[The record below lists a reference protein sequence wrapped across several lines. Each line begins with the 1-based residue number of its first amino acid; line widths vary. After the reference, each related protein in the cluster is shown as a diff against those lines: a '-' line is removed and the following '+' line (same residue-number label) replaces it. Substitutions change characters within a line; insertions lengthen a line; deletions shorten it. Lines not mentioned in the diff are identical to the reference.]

1 MLLQW
6 FVAAFVVT
14 VVGMAM
20 KFFFVNYNPVKI
32 GMQNSF
38 RLQKRSLKN
47 ILNMSQTVYAKKD
60 KGYYFNLCE
69 NSAGAYGDLHE
80 ELYLNMC
87 ANLIY
92 IIGMLLF
99 VTYINWAF
107 GIFFA
112 VYGVVLVIIALYSA
126 KPLYHMQKDIIE
138 VQDVFF
144 MDSRNIIEN
153 KGNINALHAEEFF
166 YTRFENT
173 TAVYEKHIVKYR
185 FFDYLCNYLPDI
197 VNQICNVAFLFIAGI
212 FVMKG
217 EITAGILVMG
227 YQYMGYFAIPVATV
241 CSIGMRYRSN
251 KVHIERID
259 ELEGEAA
266 IAKENEAFKKE
277 NELLLKAENYD
288 FYKGNGEGDFLYH
301 IDKLELKK
309 NGLYVIKGENGS
321 GKSMLLNLML
331 GNVSPKES
339 KGRLSVAKDMDA
351 AAMLTYPF
359 FAINGSFKDNLYGIH
374 EDKGLGEMLRVDF
387 AGKEITAN
395 PVNLS
400 YGQQQKL
407 ALMRVLGTDAP
418 ILFLDEPLSNLD
430 VETQEAVVRY
440 IVQLKGKK
448 SILVVMHGDELDRE
462 ADGVIMIK
470 GHKMSIA

>member
-138 VQDVFF
+138 VQ
-144 MDSRNIIEN
+144 
-153 KGNINALHAEEFF
+153 
-166 YTRFENT
+166 
-173 TAVYEKHIVKYR
+173 
-185 FFDYLCNYLPDI
+185 
-197 VNQICNVAFLFIAGI
+197 
-212 FVMKG
+212 
-217 EITAGILVMG
+217 
-227 YQYMGYFAIPVATV
+227 
-241 CSIGMRYRSN
+241 IGRAH
-251 KVHIERID
+251 V
-259 ELEGEAA
+259 
-266 IAKENEAFKKE
+266 
-277 NELLLKAENYD
+277 
-288 FYKGNGEGDFLYH
+288 
-301 IDKLELKK
+301 
-309 NGLYVIKGENGS
+309 
-321 GKSMLLNLML
+321 
-331 GNVSPKES
+331 
-339 KGRLSVAKDMDA
+339 
-351 AAMLTYPF
+351 
-359 FAINGSFKDNLYGIH
+359 
-374 EDKGLGEMLRVDF
+374 
-387 AGKEITAN
+387 
-395 PVNLS
+395 
-400 YGQQQKL
+400 
-407 ALMRVLGTDAP
+407 
-418 ILFLDEPLSNLD
+418 
-430 VETQEAVVRY
+430 
-440 IVQLKGKK
+440 
-448 SILVVMHGDELDRE
+448 
-462 ADGVIMIK
+462 
-470 GHKMSIA
+470 